1 MRVSAH
7 TGSDDRVV
15 GANAGGLRYLDSS
28 SGCHVRICSPREDPA
43 LWNQYLE
50 GALNGYR
57 HYGVQDALDV
67 ESLADGSS
75 TTVFLAAIDPDGSVV
90 AGLRAHGPHASADD
104 IPGFRPWLGTPGEAA
119 LRASVEAKVPSGV
132 VESKGGWSTRS
143 VPRRPELGAL
153 VARGVVHVTWL
164 LDVRYGF
171 GVSPLH
177 QLDSYRSSGAR
188 PDPGIPAVSYPD
200 ERYTTVPVWWDLSD
214 LSAATPTQLELID
227 AERAQLLEARR
238 S

>member
-7 TGSDDRVV
+7 TGPDNRAV

-28 SGCHVRICSPREDPA
+28 SGCHVRVCSPGEDPA

-57 HYGVQDALDV
+57 HYGVQGAIDV
-67 ESLADGSS
+67 KLLADGRS
-75 TTVFLAAIDPDGSVV
+75 TSLFLVAIDPDGSVV
-90 AGLRAHGPHASADD
+90 AGLRAHGPHATADE
-104 IPGFRPWLGTPGEAA
+104 IAGFQPWLGTPGEAA
-119 LRASVEAKVPSGV
+119 LRSSVEAKVPLGV
-132 VESKGGWSTRS
+132 AESKGGWSIRS
-143 VPRRPELGAL
+143 DPRRPELGAL

-164 LDVRYGF
+164 LGVRYGF

-200 ERYTTVPVWWDLSD
+200 ERYTTVPVWWDLAD
-214 LSAATPTQLELID
+214 LSAATRTQRDLI
-227 AERAQLLEARR
+227 AVERAQLLEAR
-238 S
+238 ST